1 METRA
6 MRRRDHRGFGLRLA
20 VQATTG
26 GVAALG
32 LALSLSSPAIAQAT
46 ASGQRGT
53 IAATTASTAT
63 RHVGS
68 PVFDDIPGLI
78 ESAIAEADKS
88 VAAII
93 AIPDS
98 KRTFE
103 NTLGALDDI
112 LARVDGG
119 TNMAQF
125 MAYVS
130 TDAEERDASNA
141 AQLRMESWMIDLSK
155 NEDLYRAVKA
165 YAAGR
170 PKLAGERS
178 RLLDHTLRDYRRAG
192 MELPK
197 EQRDKLTE
205 IEKTLSE
212 LAIQFETNIR
222 EDETVVGVTRDEL
235 AGVPEEFVNSRDRA
249 GDLYI
254 ITMDYPSVDAVWK
267 HCSVESTREKV
278 RFAYVRRGGQKNVR
292 LLERILKLRDEEA
305 TMLGYD
311 NTVDYVVETRMAKNG
326 ATVQKF
332 YDDLVPLVRKKAERD
347 YADLTAA
354 KRRDTGDPNAIV
366 QIWDRNYYEDY
377 LLRTKYNVDSEEVR
391 QYFPLQAVLDGLF
404 SITQSL
410 YGIEYRDVTASAGT
424 PDRPLWHE
432 DVKLYEVYD
441 KATGEMLGSFY
452 IDLFPR
458 DNKYNHAAQ
467 WGLRQHKVYMDG
479 TVQKPLAALV
489 CNFTK
494 PTADKPSLMLH
505 DEVETLFHEFGHC
518 LHTILSQASLQN
530 FAGTSVERDFVEA
543 PSQMFE
549 NWVWDAD
556 VLATFSRHYK
566 TGKPLPRDLLDRMI
580 SARHLN
586 SGLFA
591 MGQIWLGKID
601 NAYHMAPGGV
611 VDTTAVQ
618 EELAE
623 QLLPYPA
630 MSNTWFQAAFGHLMG
645 YQAGYYG
652 YMWSLVYA
660 SDMFQRF
667 KELGMLNPEAG
678 RYYREKILA
687 RGGTVDGMDMVRD
700 YLGREPDMRAFLK
713 HLGLDE

>member
-1 METRA
+1 MRYSRTTREHGRSA
-6 MRRRDHRGFGLRLA
+6 SAVATLA
-20 VQATTG
+20 A
-26 GVAALG
+26 G
-32 LALSLSSPAIAQAT
+32 LALSLAAAAPVWAQAT
-46 ASGQRGT
+46 AAGQRGT
-53 IAATTASTAT
+53 PAASAATTATAA
-63 RHVGS
+63 RKVGS
-68 PVFDDIPGLI
+68 PVFTDIPGLI
-78 ESAIAEADKS
+78 EDAIAQADKA

-93 AIPDS
+93 AVPDE

-103 NTLGALDDI
+103 NTLGAIDDL
-112 LARVDGG
+112 LARLDGG

-130 TDAEERDASNA
+130 TDAAERDASNA
-141 AQLRMESWMIDLSK
+141 AQLRIESWMIDLSK
-155 NEDLYRAVKA
+155 NEDLYHAVKA
-165 YAAGR
+165 YASTD
-170 PKLAGERS
+170 PKLSGERA
-178 RLLDHTLRDYRRAG
+178 RLLEHTLRDYRRAG

-212 LAIQFETNIR
+212 LAIQFQTNIR
-222 EDETVVGVTRDEL
+222 EDETVVAVTRDEL
-235 AGVPEEFVNSRDRA
+235 AGVPEEFINSRSRT
-249 GDLYI
+249 GDLYV

-267 HCSVESTREKV
+267 HCTVETTREKV
-278 RFAYVRRGGQKNVR
+278 RFAYARRGGQKNVR
-292 LLERILKLRDEEA
+292 LLERILKLRDEHA
-305 TMLGYD
+305 GMLGYD
-311 NTVDYVVETRMAKNG
+311 STVDYVVETRMAKNDD
-326 ATVQKF
+326 TVAQF
-332 YDDLVPLVRKKAERD
+332 YEDLIPIVRKKAEKD
-347 YADLTAA
+347 YAELTQA
-354 KRRDTGDPNAIV
+354 KRQDTGDANAV
-366 QIWDRNYYEDY
+366 VEIWDRNFYEDY
-377 LLRTKYNVDSEEVR
+377 LLRTKYNVDSQEVR

-410 YGIEYRDVTASAGT
+410 YGIEYRDVTDSAGT

-441 KATGEMLGSFY
+441 RKTGEMLGSFY

-479 TVQKPLAALV
+479 TEQKPLAALV

-494 PTADKPSLMLH
+494 PTADKPSLMQH
-505 DEVETLFHEFGHC
+505 DEVETFFHEFGHC
-518 LHTILSQASLQN
+518 LHTILSEADLQS

-556 VLATFSRHYK
+556 VLATFARHYQ

-586 SGLFA
+586 SGLWA

-601 NAYHMAPGGV
+601 NAYHTAPGGEI
-611 VDTTAVQ
+611 DTTAVQ
-618 EELAE
+618 LELSE
-623 QLLPYPA
+623 QLLPYPP
-630 MSNTWFQAAFGHLMG
+630 MPETWFQAAFGHLMG

-667 KELGMLNPEAG
+667 KELGMLDPDAG

-687 RGGTVDGMDMVRD
+687 RGGTMDGMDMVRD
-700 YLGREPDMRAFLK
+700 YLGREPDMSAFLK
-713 HLGLDE
+713 HLGLEE

>member
-1 METRA
+1 M
-6 MRRRDHRGFGLRLA
+6 
-20 VQATTG
+20 QQSATTRG
-26 GVAALG
+26 YGRSASALTALAAG
-32 LALSLSSPAIAQAT
+32 LALSLAT
-46 ASGQRGT
+46 AAPVWAQVTAAGQRGT
-53 IAATTASTAT
+53 PAAAAATTTAT
-63 RHVGS
+63 AARKVGS
-68 PVFDDIPGLI
+68 PVFTDIPGLI
-78 ESAIAEADKS
+78 EDAIARADKA

-93 AIPDS
+93 AVPDE

-103 NTLGALDDI
+103 NTLGAIDDL
-112 LARVDGG
+112 LARLDSG

-130 TDAEERDASNA
+130 TDAAERDASNA
-141 AQLRMESWMIDLSK
+141 AQLRIESWMIDLSK

-165 YAAGR
+165 YAATE
-170 PKLAGERS
+170 PNLSGERA
-178 RLLDHTLRDYRRAG
+178 RLLEHTLRDYRRAG

-205 IEKTLSE
+205 IEKSLSE

-222 EDETVVGVTRDEL
+222 EDETVVAVTRDEL
-235 AGVPEEFVNSRDRA
+235 AGVPEEFINSRDRA
-249 GDLYI
+249 GDLYV

-267 HCSVESTREKV
+267 HCTVETTREKV
-278 RFAYVRRGGQKNVR
+278 RFAYARRGGQKNVR
-292 LLERILKLRDEEA
+292 LLERILKLRDEHA
-305 TMLGYD
+305 SILGYD
-311 NTVDYVVETRMAKNG
+311 STVDYVVETRMAKNG
-326 ATVQKF
+326 DTVAQF
-332 YDDLVPLVRKKAERD
+332 YEDLIPIVRKKAEKD
-347 YADLTAA
+347 YAELTQA
-354 KRRDTGDPNAIV
+354 KRQNTGDPNAVV
-366 QIWDRNYYEDY
+366 QIWDRNFYEDY
-377 LLRTKYNVDSEEVR
+377 LLRTKYNVDSQEVR

-441 KATGEMLGSFY
+441 RKTGEMLGSFY

-479 TVQKPLAALV
+479 TEQKPLAALV

-494 PTADKPSLMLH
+494 PTADKPSLMQH
-505 DEVETLFHEFGHC
+505 DEVETFFHEFGHC
-518 LHTILSQASLQN
+518 LHTILSEADLQS

-556 VLATFSRHYK
+556 VLATFARHYQ

-586 SGLFA
+586 SGLWA

-601 NAYHMAPGGV
+601 NAYHMAPGGEI
-611 VDTTAVQ
+611 DTTAVQ
-618 EELAE
+618 LELSE
-623 QLLPYPA
+623 QLLPYPP
-630 MSNTWFQAAFGHLMG
+630 MPETWFQAAFGHLMG

-687 RGGTVDGMDMVRD
+687 RGGTMDGMDMVRD
-700 YLGREPDMRAFLK
+700 YLGREPDMSAFLK

>member
-1 METRA
+1 METRPP
-6 MRRRDHRGFGLRLA
+6 RRMNRRGFGSRLA
-20 VQATTG
+20 MLTIVG
-26 GVAALG
+26 GG
-32 LALSLSSPAIAQAT
+32 LALGWSLLPGSPVAAQVGSVA
-46 ASGQRGT
+46 QRGT
-53 IAATTASTAT
+53 PSTAATSAA
-63 RHVGS
+63 RKVGS
-68 PVFDDIPGLI
+68 PVFSDIPGLI
-78 ESAIAEADKS
+78 ESAIAEADEGI
-88 VAAII
+88 AAII

-103 NTLGALDDI
+103 NTLGALDDL
-112 LARVDGG
+112 LARVDGQ

-130 TDAEERDASNA
+130 TDADERDASNA

-155 NEDLYRAVKA
+155 NEDLYKAVKA
-165 YAAGR
+165 YAASS

-178 RLLDHTLRDYRRAG
+178 RLLEHTLRDYRRAG

-197 EQRDKLTE
+197 EQRDKLKE

-222 EDETVVGVTRDEL
+222 EDETVVGLTRDEL
-235 AGVPEEFVNSRDRA
+235 AGVPEEFLDSCDRA

-267 HCSVESTREKV
+267 HCSVESSREKV

-292 LLERILKLRDEEA
+292 LLERILKLRDEES
-305 TMLGYD
+305 TMLGYG
-311 NTVDYVVETRMAKNG
+311 NTVDYVVETRMAKNS
-326 ATVQKF
+326 AAVQKF
-332 YDDLVPLVRKKAERD
+332 YDELIPLVRKKAEKD

-354 KRRDTGDPNAIV
+354 KRKDTGNPNAVV

-391 QYFPLQAVLDGLF
+391 QYFPLEAVLDGLF

-441 KATGEMLGSFY
+441 RKTGDMLGSFY

-494 PTADKPSLMLH
+494 PTADKPSLMQH

-518 LHTILSQASLQN
+518 LHTILSEADLQS

-556 VLATFSRHYK
+556 VLATFSRHYQ

-601 NAYHMAPGGV
+601 NAYHMAPGGN

-618 EELAE
+618 FELSE
-623 QLLPYPA
+623 QLLPYPP
-630 MSNTWFQAAFGHLMG
+630 MPHTWFQAAFGHLMG

-678 RYYREKILA
+678 AYYRKKILA
-687 RGGTVDGMDMVRD
+687 RGGTMDGMDMVRD

>member
-1 METRA
+1 MEMHA
-6 MRRRDHRGFGLRLA
+6 MRRRNRRGFGSHLA
-20 VQATTG
+20 GLKVLGAA
-26 GVAALG
+26 AALG
-32 LALSLSSPAIAQAT
+32 LVTRPLSPAFAQAT
-46 ASGQRGT
+46 AGGQRT
-53 IAATTASTAT
+53 TTAATAASTMS
-63 RHVGS
+63 RQVGS
-68 PVFDDIPGLI
+68 PVFTDIPGLI
-78 ESAIAEADKS
+78 ESAIAKADKS

-93 AIPDS
+93 AIPDA

-103 NTLGALDDI
+103 NTLGALDDL
-112 LARVDGG
+112 LARLDSG

-130 TDAEERDASNA
+130 SDAAERDASNA

-165 YAAGR
+165 YAATNH
-170 PKLAGERS
+170 KLAGERA
-178 RLLDHTLRDYRRAG
+178 RMLEHTLRDYRRAG

-197 EQRDKLTE
+197 AQRDKLTE

-222 EDETVVGVTRDEL
+222 EDETVVTLTRAEL
-235 AGVPEEFVNSRDRA
+235 AGASDEYLEPRKQGD
-249 GDLYI
+249 DLYTI
-254 ITMDYPSVDAVWK
+254 SMDYPSVDPVWK
-267 HCSVESTREKV
+267 QCSVEATREKV
-278 RFAYVRRGGQKNVR
+278 RFAYVRRGGMKNVR
-292 LLERILKLRDEEA
+292 LLERILKLRDEQA

-311 NTVDYVVETRMAKNG
+311 NTVDYVVETRMAKNA
-326 ATVQKF
+326 ATIKKF
-332 YDDLVPLVRKKAERD
+332 YDELIPLVQKKAARD
-347 YADLTAA
+347 YAELTAA
-354 KRRDTGDPNAIV
+354 KRADTGDANAIAQV
-366 QIWDRNYYEDY
+366 WDRSYYEDY

-432 DVKLYEVYD
+432 DVKCYEVYD
-441 KATGEMLGSFY
+441 KATGEMLGTFY

-458 DNKYNHAAQ
+458 ENKYNHAAQ
-467 WGLRQHKVYMDG
+467 WGLAQHKVYMDG

-505 DEVETLFHEFGHC
+505 DEVETFFHEFGHC
-518 LHTILSQASLQN
+518 LHTILSQASLQD

-556 VLATFSRHYK
+556 VLATFARHYQ
-566 TGKPLPRDLLDRMI
+566 TGKPLPRDLLDRMV
-580 SARHLN
+580 SAQHLN
-586 SGLFA
+586 SGLWA
-591 MGQIWLGKID
+591 QGQIWLGMID
-601 NAYHMAPGGV
+601 HVYHTTPGGE

-618 EELAE
+618 FDLARE
-623 QLLPYPA
+623 IVAYPP
-630 MSNTWFQAAFGHLMG
+630 MPNTWFHAAFGHLMG

-667 KELGMLNPEAG
+667 KELGMLDPEAG
-678 RYYREKILA
+678 RYYRDKILA